1 VRPIEN
7 LIAASTAFDNQWRGH
22 PEEMTRYPRD
32 GISQR
37 GQVCQWIQIGG
48 RQKPAPEHLR
58 RDDVEPE
65 VNKREPER
73 DPRNRMPRVVWP
85 GEQGSVCL
93 LCVLAICEIHARLR
107 QNSPALEHWES

>member
-1 VRPIEN
+1 MAYRK
-7 LIAASTAFDNQWRGH
+7 G
-22 PEEMTRYPRD
+22 
-32 GISQR
+32 

-58 RDDVEPE
+58 REDVEPE

-73 DPRNRMPRVVWP
+73 DPRNWMPRVVWP

-93 LCVLAICEIHARLR
+93 LYAHLR
-107 QNSPALEHWES
+107 ENSPALERWES